1 MLNRLE
7 EESPVSRLRDVLDE
21 TQADRM
27 LPSSGPPG
35 WENDLREVAR
45 RLARLRIE
53 FPGVAKQVELNVT
66 LVKAGARLNGKR
78 LDGKLRDGSAPE
90 SRSQ

>member
-21 TQADRM
+21 ASTDRM
-27 LPSSGPPG
+27 PSSGGAPA

-45 RLARLRIE
+45 RLALLRSE
-53 FPGVAKQVELNVT
+53 FPGVANQVELNVA
-66 LVKAGARLNGKR
+66 LVKAGERLNGKR
-78 LDGKLRDGSAPE
+78 LDDSAPE
-90 SRSQ
+90 SR